1 MSPTVQSRDL
11 TAHMFTEL
19 QRPKQKLT
27 PWELDF
33 IASVL
38 DQFNHKG
45 SLSPKQFAVLE
56 RIYAEKTA

>member
-1 MSPTVQSRDL
+1 MSPTPMSKDL
-11 TAHMFTEL
+11 IAHIFTEL

-33 IASVL
+33 IASVS
-38 DQFNHKG
+38 DQFDRKG